1 MNEEN
6 NNYEKQEDENNL
18 IAQRREKLSSI
29 RMKREAFPNAFKK
42 ESKAVELV
50 SAYSGKEKIELEELT
65 VQAKVAGRII
75 RMRGPFVVI
84 SDEGTQIQLYMNR
97 KLYSEAMAEELKSLD
112 LGDIIGVKGQ
122 VFKTNQD
129 ELTVRVEE
137 FELLTKSLRPLPDK
151 YKGLTDMRCVIVGA
165 MLTL

>member
-6 NNYEKQEDENNL
+6 NNYEKLEDENNL
-18 IAQRREKLSSI
+18 IAQRRDKLSSI

-97 KLYSEAMAEELKSLD
+97 KSYSGSTHI
-112 LGDIIGVKGQ
+112 DILV
-122 VFKTNQD
+122 
-129 ELTVRVEE
+129 
-137 FELLTKSLRPLPDK
+137 SDK
-151 YKGLTDMRCVIVGA
+151 K
-165 MLTL
+165 